1 MPVQRL
7 GSELVFPPPEQ
18 AEPGGLLAV
27 GGDLAPDRLLLAYS
41 LGIFPWYDES
51 LPILWHSPDPR
62 MVLVPRELHVPR
74 SLAKLLR
81 RASFEVTLDACFPR
95 VIEACAGT
103 PRGRGEG
110 TWITDEMRAAYL
122 RLHALGF
129 AHSAEAWSGGE
140 LAGGLYGVALG
151 ACFFGESMFTHRTDA
166 SKVAFATLVRQL
178 ERWGFELIDCQMHT
192 EHLARFG
199 ARDWPRARFLRHL
212 RRALRRETRRGPW
225 TLDADTGRSGGPGPD
240 QTDPTGPG
248 GKPR

>member
-62 MVLVPRELHVPR
+62 TVLVPHELHVPR

-81 RASFEVTLDACFPR
+81 RASFEVTLDTCFPR
-95 VIEACAGT
+95 VIEACAAT

-110 TWITDEMRAAYL
+110 TWITEEMRAAYL
-122 RLHALGF
+122 RLHHLGF

-151 ACFFGESMFTHRTDA
+151 ACFFGESMFTHRPDA

-225 TLDADTGRSGGPGPD
+225 TLDGGGGRCGGPDPD
-240 QTDPTGPG
+240 PTDPTEPG
-248 GKPR
+248 GEPR